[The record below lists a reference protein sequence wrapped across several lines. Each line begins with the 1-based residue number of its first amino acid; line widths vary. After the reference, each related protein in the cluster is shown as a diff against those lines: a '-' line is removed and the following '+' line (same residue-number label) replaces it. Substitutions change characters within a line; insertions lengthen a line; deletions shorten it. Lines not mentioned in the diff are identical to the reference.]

1 MQEERK
7 ALEKPGGMA
16 KLLAKMDPDL
26 HEQTMMKLLEHLQ
39 VGGTLRPVSCVC
51 VGTCAAPHRRVN
63 PRTPCRAGHT
73 YWSVWHVSC

>member
-39 VGGTLRPVSCVC
+39 VGGTQASVCVC
-51 VGTCAAPHRRVN
+51 MCATPHRRVN
-63 PRTPCRAGHT
+63 PRTPCRAGPT
-73 YWSVWHVSC
+73 YWSAWHVSC